1 MSLRRI
7 GVLLGKELFQGPR
20 NFIFVF
26 VIVAPVAISFVV
38 SLIFGTLFAEQPR
51 LGIVDEGNSQLTTGA
66 RETAAIAVREYRS
79 IADLRQ
85 AVDGGREDMGI
96 VLPADFDAS
105 ISQGEGTSV
114 SAFIWGESS
123 SRSRIILGVTIINL
137 VREIAGQEPPLE
149 IDSITLGEEVT
160 IPWNERL
167 LPLIVL
173 MAVFLGGMFLPAT
186 SIISEKE
193 NRTLTALLVTPA
205 TPEDVFL
212 AKGIVGMGLSLF
224 SGMVILFLNQAFSA
238 NPLLLI
244 LVLALGAVM
253 AVGLGLL
260 MGVVLKD
267 ITTLFAIWKL
277 GGILL
282 FGPAFIYMF
291 PQIPEWI
298 GRFFPTY
305 YILHPIVEIS
315 YWGGDWEVISTN
327 VFVLIVLNL
336 LLLGALAL
344 TLRRARRAASLG

>member
-1 MSLRRI
+1 MSLRRT
-7 GVLLGKELFQGPR
+7 GVLLGKELFHGPK
-20 NFIFVF
+20 NFIFVWA
-26 VIVAPVAISFVV
+26 IAAPVVISFVV

-66 RETAAIAVREYRS
+66 KETAAIAVRKYGS

-85 AVDGGREDMGI
+85 AVEGGREDMGI

-105 ISQGEGTSV
+105 ISQGERTSV

-123 SRSRIILGVTIINL
+123 SRSRTILGVTIINL

-149 IDSITLGEEVT
+149 INSITLGEEVT
-160 IPWNERL
+160 IPWSARL

-193 NRTLTALLVTPA
+193 NRTLTALLVTPT

-212 AKGIVGMGLSLF
+212 AKGIVGMVLSLF
-224 SGMVILFLNQAFSA
+224 SGMVILLLNQAFG
-238 NPLLLI
+238 NHPLLLI

-260 MGVVLKD
+260 MGVALKN

-298 GRFFPTY
+298 GKFFPTY

-315 YWGGDWEVISTN
+315 QRGVGWETISTN

-336 LLLGALAL
+336 LLIGALAL
-344 TLRRARRAASLG
+344 TLRSARQVASLS